1 MDDKEQLFKELIA
14 TSKNSIYRICY
25 SFLDD
30 PEDIKDLRQ
39 EIFIELWK
47 SMDRFKGES
56 SWNTYIYRI
65 AVNTSIRFKTTLG
78 KRKSVETPIKQSV
91 IKMAEDQ
98 SEKEKEERLNLLQQS
113 IKKLPDND
121 RMLISLVLED
131 LSYKE
136 IAEVLNMNIG
146 NVGVRIGRVKKK
158 LKELM
163 ENADR

>member
-14 TSKNSIYRICY
+14 TSKNSIYRISY

-98 SEKEKEERLNLLQQS
+98 SEKKERLNLLQQS

-136 IAEVLNMNIG
+136 IADVLNMNIG
-146 NVGVRIGRVKKK
+146 NVGVKIGRVKKK

>member
-1 MDDKEQLFKELIA
+1 MDDKEQLFNELIS

-30 PEDIKDLRQ
+30 PNDIKDLRQ
-39 EIFIELWK
+39 EIFLELWK

-56 SWNTYIYRI
+56 AWNTYIYRI
-65 AVNTSIRFKTTLG
+65 AVNTAIRFRTSLG
-78 KRKSVETPIKQSV
+78 KRKSIETPIKQSA
-91 IKMAEDQ
+91 IKMSEDQ
-98 SEKEKEERLNLLQQS
+98 SEKQMEERLNLLNQS
-113 IKKLPDND
+113 IKKLPDTD
-121 RMLISLVLED
+121 RILISLVLED

-136 IAEVLNMNIG
+136 IAEVFNTNIG
-146 NVGVRIGRVKKK
+146 NVGVRISRAKRK

>member
-1 MDDKEQLFKELIA
+1 MDDKEQQFKELIKS
-14 TSKNSIYRICY
+14 SKNSIYRICY

-30 PEDIKDLRQ
+30 AEDIKDLRQ
-39 EIFIELWK
+39 EIFYELWK

-65 AVNTSIRFKTTLG
+65 AVNTAIRFKTTLG
-78 KRKSVETPIKQSV
+78 KQKSVETPIKQSV
-91 IKMAEDQ
+91 LKMADNNFN
-98 SEKEKEERLNLLQQS
+98 KEKEEQLNLLQQS
-113 IKKLPDND
+113 IKKLPDNE
-121 RMLISLVLED
+121 RILISLVLED

-136 IAEVLNMNIG
+136 IAEVLNINIG

>member
-39 EIFIELWK
+39 EIFFELWK

-78 KRKSVETPIKQSV
+78 KRKSVETPIKESV
-91 IKMAEDQ
+91 IKMAENQ